1 MRRTGVMVGLV
12 LALLPAAGRLI
23 AQDPMAPGG
32 ERVEQ
37 LRRQI
42 EDRFAARAQEELG
55 LNDQQFQRLR
65 TTSAQFAAQR
75 RGVEQQER
83 RLRQAMAAQLRPGVA
98 ANQDSVARLI
108 DALIDVRGAYVESY
122 RDEMKALASFLDP
135 VQRAQYFMLRERLMT
150 LAQEVRAG
158 RRLRSDSA
166 AAARRPAMPLRQRRR
181 Q

>member
-1 MRRTGVMVGLV
+1 MAVAIVQFSAG
-12 LALLPAAGRLI
+12 GRLM

-42 EDRFAARAQEELG
+42 EDRFASRAQEELG
-55 LNDQQFQRLR
+55 LNDEQFQRLR

-75 RGVEQQER
+75 RGVEQEER

-98 ANQDSVARLI
+98 ANRDSVARLI
-108 DALIDVRGAYVESY
+108 DALINVRGAYVESY

-135 VQRAQYFMLRERLMT
+135 VQRAQYLMLRERLMT

-158 RRLRSDSA
+158 RLLGADSG

>member
-1 MRRTGVMVGLV
+1 MRRAGLVIMAMIGLALAGGGVM
-12 LALLPAAGRLI
+12 
-23 AQDPMAPGG
+23 AQDPMTPGG

-55 LNDQQFQRLR
+55 LNDEQFQRLR

-98 ANQDSVARLI
+98 ANQDSVAKLI
-108 DALIDVRGAYVESY
+108 DALIDVRGAYVETY
-122 RDEMKALASFLDP
+122 RQEMKSLATFLDP
-135 VQRAQYFMLRERLMT
+135 VQRAQYLVLRERLMA

-158 RRLRSDSA
+158 RRLGADSGA
-166 AAARRPAMPLRQRRR
+166 AIRRPGLPLRQRRR